1 MIMSL
6 IRNKKISL
14 LIILSIFFLNCFIFL
29 NCEPLTKEVLE
40 YLEKDEETFKSYKA
54 NYKNL
59 ACKVLTYSRIKYLY
73 EKEEIDKYINQ
84 TQNRRGFVDYL
95 QESIFNTCTDKYS
108 DLNMVIIFV
117 LKYFRKFL
125 SLLNLWHGTPKTISG

>member
-6 IRNKKISL
+6 IKNKKISILVIL
-14 LIILSIFFLNCFIFL
+14 LIIILNFFILM
-29 NCEPLTKEVLE
+29 NCEPLTKEVLD
-40 YLEKDEETFKSYKA
+40 YLEKDEETFRSYKT
-54 NYKNL
+54 NYKHL

-84 TQNRRGFVDYL
+84 TQNRRGFLDYL
-95 QESIFNTCTDKYS
+95 QESIFNMCTDKYS

-117 LKYFRKFL
+117 
-125 SLLNLWHGTPKTISG
+125 

>member
-6 IRNKKISL
+6 IRNKKFSIL
-14 LIILSIFFLNCFIFL
+14 VILSIIILNFLIFI

-40 YLEKDEETFKSYKA
+40 YLEKDEETFKNYKA
-54 NYKNL
+54 NYKLL

-84 TQNRRGFVDYL
+84 TKNRRGFMDYM
-95 QESIFNTCTDKYS
+95 QERIFNLCKDNYS
-108 DLNMVIIFV
+108 DLNMV
-117 LKYFRKFL
+117 
-125 SLLNLWHGTPKTISG
+125 